1 MLAAGMEIAFQ
12 KQVVTADQQ
21 KGPRNV
27 QHMLQR
33 KLLECRFGDLFLP
46 VSLFGLIVA
55 KSSGILQGMHPVVLS
70 FISSLFGFHL
80 NTTTIKI
87 SFISHCV

>member
-1 MLAAGMEIAFQ
+1 MEIAFQ

-21 KGPRNV
+21 KGQRNI
-27 QHMLQR
+27 QHMLKR

-46 VSLFGLIVA
+46 VLLFGLIVA
-55 KSSGILQGMHPVVLS
+55 KSSGILQGMHHVVLS
-70 FISSLFGFHL
+70 FISSLFGFRL
-80 NTTTIKI
+80 NTTTIMI